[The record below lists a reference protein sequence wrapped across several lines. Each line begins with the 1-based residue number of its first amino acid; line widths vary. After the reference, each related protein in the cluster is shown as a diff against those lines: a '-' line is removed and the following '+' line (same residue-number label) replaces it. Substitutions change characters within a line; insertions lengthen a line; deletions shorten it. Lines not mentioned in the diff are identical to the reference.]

1 MSPIDL
7 ALSRSRTVIL
17 TLILLLVTGAIT
29 YQNIPKESDPD
40 INIPI
45 IYVSMTHEG
54 ISPEDAE
61 RLLLRPMEKDLNS
74 IDGVEKMTSN
84 AYQGGASIQLEFDA
98 GFDADQAL
106 TDVRDKVDEAKV
118 DLPEETDEPTV
129 SEVNFSLFPVLVV
142 QLSGLVPER
151 TLLRIARDLRDEL
164 EAIPSVLE
172 VKIGGDRE
180 EAVEIVID
188 PLLLESYE
196 LNGNDILATFNR
208 SNRLVAAGNLDT
220 GSGRFAV
227 KVPGLFET
235 ARDIW
240 DMPVKVEGDAVIRV
254 RDVADIRRTFK
265 DPESFAR
272 VNGQPALTLEIVK
285 RTGENIIETIDR
297 VKELVEAEK
306 AKWPD
311 NVVVGYSQD
320 RSTDIKNMLTDL
332 QNNVISAVLLV
343 MIVCIATLGVRS
355 ALLVGVAIPGSFL
368 TGILVIATMG
378 LTINIVV
385 LFALILAV
393 GILVDGAIVVTEYA
407 NRRLIEGASPR
418 EAYREA
424 AKRMAWPIFSS
435 TITTLAAFLPL
446 LFWPDVVG
454 EFMRYLPITLIAVLA
469 ASLLMA
475 LVFVPTVGATIAG
488 IGYKHQAPASDS
500 DTEANTV
507 WVKFYLGVLN
517 RALKR
522 PALILLVSVMMLVGT
537 VMAYGAFG
545 KGVEFFP
552 DVEPQNA
559 VILVHARGN
568 LSIWEKD
575 ALMREVEDRVLGH
588 DGLKTIYTRTGS
600 DNRQNNGEDVIG
612 QLSLEFEFW
621 RYRDTASEILAD
633 LREQTADLA
642 GISIEFRKEQGGPS
656 EGKAI
661 DIELSSLTPET
672 IEPVLQRIRDQ
683 METMPGLVDIEDSRP
698 MPGIE
703 WKLNVDRP
711 QAAKFGVDV
720 TGVGDTIRLVTNGLK
735 VGEYRPDDGD
745 DEIDIQIRYPSDER
759 SISQLD
765 RVRVASNAGMVP
777 ISNFVERVA
786 QPRVGIIER
795 RDGQRVFH
803 ITADVAE
810 GLLVDDQL
818 RQLRAALADIEIDP
832 RVNITFRGEDED
844 QREAGEFLSNAFAI
858 ALFLIAIIL
867 VTQFNSFSSALMILS
882 TVVMSTIGV
891 LLGLL
896 ITGQPFGIVMCGV
909 GVIAL
914 AGIVVNNNIVLIDT
928 FDHLYRELGDY
939 QQAILE
945 TCRQRLRPVMLTT
958 ITTILGL
965 LPMVLSI
972 NIDFVARDISVGA
985 PSTQWWVQ
993 LATAIVFGLA
1003 FSTLLTL
1010 IVTPSALML
1019 RGNLGERIRQRKER
1033 KQAGNYPPAQP
1044 AE

>member
-61 RLLLRPMEKDLNS
+61 RLLLRPMEKDLNA

-297 VKELVEAEK
+297 VKELVETEK

-407 NRRLIEGASPR
+407 NRRLVEGASPR

-488 IGYKHQAPASDS
+488 IGYKQQAPSGDPDAE
-500 DTEANTV
+500 TNTV
-507 WVKFYLGVLN
+507 WVKFYLGILN

-522 PALILLVSVMMLVGT
+522 PALILLASVMMLVGT
-537 VMAYGAFG
+537 VMAYGTFG

-588 DGLKTIYTRTGS
+588 DGLKTVYTRTGS
-600 DNRQNNGEDVIG
+600 DSRQNNGEDVIG

-621 RYRDTASEILAD
+621 RYRDTASAILAD

-642 GISIEFRKEQGGPS
+642 GINIELRKEQGGPS

-661 DIELSSLTPET
+661 DIELSSLTPDV

-818 RQLRAALADIEIDP
+818 RQLRAALADIEVDP

-882 TVVMSTIGV
+882 TVIMSTIGV

-939 QQAILE
+939 HQAILE

-993 LATAIVFGLA
+993 LATSIVFGLA

-1033 KQAGNYPPAQP
+1033 KQAGSYPPAQP